1 MDYVYLKTKTSLAA
15 EGCTHK
21 SPHRKLIIILLPMKD
36 GFAIDS
42 YPQLCQNIT
51 MIKIVIGIESK
62 SWLMRVNNYIVFT
75 VATS

>member
-1 MDYVYLKTKTSLAA
+1 
-15 EGCTHK
+15 
-21 SPHRKLIIILLPMKD
+21 MKD